1 MWFNVLCNA
10 RLHYATTK
18 YEYHF
23 KGHEPYVVSL
33 HALICSLTLSFFPV
47 TYSWLYYTHELFQQL
62 SSTCSVTY
70 QLSDYVFL
78 RRVRISIQV
87 QSSSSVHYVAF
98 TVIYPLKQIEATVKV
113 ARKNLLSQIDMYEQ
127 QERAKSS
134 SEADKEKKVVE
145 KMENDREP
153 EMNVP
158 GKGKVVT
165 VTNETIQPKQEL

>member
-1 MWFNVLCNA
+1 MLP
-10 RLHYATTK
+10 L
-18 YEYHF
+18 
-23 KGHEPYVVSL
+23 
-33 HALICSLTLSFFPV
+33 
-47 TYSWLYYTHELFQQL
+47 QL
-62 SSTCSVTY
+62 SI
-70 QLSDYVFL
+70 L
-78 RRVRISIQV
+78 
-87 QSSSSVHYVAF
+87 
-98 TVIYPLKQIEATVKV
+98 LKQIEATVKV